1 MIDRPTGLASDKD
14 DKTNHRSI
22 ILHWWRLLFH
32 SIPKKKKK
40 TSNLGEYL
48 TFDKIL
54 LQTNAVCEDPC
65 PVSSPSPSTIS
76 PWVSSQ
82 NNHYPFS

>member
-32 SIPKKKKK
+32 SIPKKKK